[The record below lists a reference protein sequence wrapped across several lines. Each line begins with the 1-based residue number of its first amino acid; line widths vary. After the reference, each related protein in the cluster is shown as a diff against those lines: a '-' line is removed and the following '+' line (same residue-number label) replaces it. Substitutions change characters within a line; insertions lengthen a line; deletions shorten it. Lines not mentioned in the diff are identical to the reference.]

1 MDTFFSIEDVRT
13 SQSSLAPSIF
23 SKVLMNFDTII
34 EIGTWTGAFT
44 KWISENVKPECKIIS
59 FDINSDYREFQ
70 KHDRKIDRTTF
81 VIGDVFSDENIEIIK
96 GLIRKKDKRVLVLCD
111 GGLKEKEFSIFSKF
125 LKINDVIML
134 HDYSESEEEY
144 NRISAEINWP
154 TPSESHYENIKNDV
168 INNGLDPYLYKDF
181 KGVLWGSFIKIRP
194 KLSVIVPAYEFSRF
208 IEINLITIL
217 NQKTNFDFEVIVRD
231 DFSEDGSDKIL
242 SRLENMFP
250 NLIVHKATEN
260 WGAHKN
266 IKFLLEQASGE
277 YIAYLDGDDYYV
289 DPYKL
294 QKQVD
299 FLDQNLNYVMHGTGY
314 CILRG
319 ENEYIPGDGQT
330 TFWAPIEIV
339 KTEDLFEQNY
349 VGFGRV
355 FRNIKGIYK
364 DYMNDLPYLDY
375 AINYELSLFGLIKN
389 ENWYGGVYRE
399 HFGGTLTSLSDDEK
413 EKTHNMMKNIL
424 KNRHENYK
432 KMKNKPI
439 AIIDCFINS
448 KKIEGKLKN
457 CVQNLKKYKHDV
469 LLISNSIISEE
480 ILNLVDYYV
489 YDKENRLFSDGDY
502 NADPITLYKIYDNIE
517 IYEIVSG
524 VQRHGLS
531 VMRNLFKAIKIA
543 KEYGYTHFHR
553 VEVDDIMGDI
563 SLDNMTLI
571 PRLGVDGI
579 FYFNENDISFHYMY
593 CSIDYFLNNIREINA
608 EEDYYDYLKN
618 EMQSSSFRNVEE
630 FVRHNLNNSDLTNI
644 KTLKGSDM
652 NKDFPDTIWNTEV
665 SSSNIDSKYKNCTT
679 SLYKVFDTEG
689 NQKDSI
695 AILSYNYSES
705 TCERRIE
712 IVYNSG
718 VIKEIYHKVNGKG
731 FWSYDL
737 ISNLIEKILVF
748 EGEELLYF
756 ETAENIQSHIIL
768 K

>member
-1 MDTFFSIEDVRT
+1 MDTFFSVEDVRT
-13 SQSSLAPSIF
+13 SQSYLAPSIF
-23 SKVLMNFDTII
+23 SKVLIDFDTII

-59 FDINSDYREFQ
+59 FDINSDYRQYQ
-70 KHDRKIDRTTF
+70 KNDRKIEKTTF
-81 VIGDVFSDENIEIIK
+81 VIGDVFSDENIEMIK
-96 GLIRKKDKRVLVLCD
+96 GLIQNKNKRVLVLCD

-125 LKINDVIML
+125 LKFNDVIML
-134 HDYSESEEEY
+134 HDYSENEEEY

-181 KGVLWGSFIKIRP
+181 KGVLWGSFIKKRP
-194 KLSVIVPAYEFSRF
+194 KVSVIVPAYKFFKFLEV
-208 IEINLITIL
+208 NLLTVL
-217 NQKTNFDFEVIVRD
+217 SQKTDFEFEVLVRD
-231 DFSEDGSDKIL
+231 DYSQDGSDLLLK
-242 SRLENMFP
+242 RLQGFYP
-250 NLIVHKATEN
+250 NLIVYEAEEN
-260 WGAHKN
+260 WGFHKN
-266 IKFLLEQASGE
+266 IKFLMEKAEGE
-277 YIAYLDGDDYYV
+277 YICYLDGDDYFL
-289 DPYKL
+289 DLLKL

-299 FLDQNLNYVMHGTGY
+299 FLDSNPDYVMHATGY
-314 CILRG
+314 CILKG
-319 ENEYIPGDGQT
+319 DSEYVPSEPDAMMIPNIDEPT
-330 TFWAPIEIV
+330 T
-339 KTEDLFEQNY
+339 KDLLEQNY
-349 VGFGRV
+349 VGFGRM
-355 FRNIKGIYK
+355 FRNISGLYK
-364 DYMNDLPYLDY
+364 DYMDELPYLDY
-375 AINYELSLFGLIKN
+375 PLNFEISLHGKIKN
-389 ENWYGGVYRE
+389 EHFVGGIYRE
-399 HFGGTLTSLSDDEK
+399 NFEGVLTKLPEEEK
-413 EKTHNMMKNIL
+413 YKTHNLVRDVLRKIYMQN
-424 KNRHENYK
+424 K
-432 KMKNKPI
+432 KDKKSI
-439 AIIDCFINS
+439 VIIDCFVHS
-448 KKIEGKLKN
+448 KKVEEKLKN
-457 CVQNLKKYKHDV
+457 CVLNLKKYKHDV
-469 LLISNSIISEE
+469 LLMSNSIISEE

-502 NADPITLYKIYDNIE
+502 KADPITLYKIYDNIE
-517 IYEIVSG
+517 IYEVVSG

-553 VEVDDIMGDI
+553 VEVDDIMGEI
-563 SLDNMTLI
+563 SLDNMALA

-593 CSIDYFLNNIREINA
+593 CSIDYFLNNVREINT

-618 EMQSSSFRNVEE
+618 EMNSDSFRNVEE

-652 NKDFPDTIWNTEV
+652 NKDFSDTTWNTEV

-679 SLYKVFDTEG
+679 SLYKVFDSEG

-695 AILSYNYSES
+695 AVLSYNYSES
-705 TCERRIE
+705 ICERRIE

-718 VIKEIYHKVNGKG
+718 MIKEIYHRMGGKG

-737 ISNLIEKILVF
+737 VSNLIDKILVF

-756 ETAENIQSHIIL
+756 ETAVDIQSHIVL